1 MHGTLFNN
9 PVFTQ
14 LSGITD
20 ICPMEQRDSN
30 KLSSPGNVYTHK
42 MTRGLPGA
50 PSFWEA
56 RP

>member
-1 MHGTLFNN
+1 MHDTLFNN

-30 KLSSPGNVYTHK
+30 KRSSSGNMYTH
-42 MTRGLPGA
+42 T
-50 PSFWEA
+50 E
-56 RP
+56 